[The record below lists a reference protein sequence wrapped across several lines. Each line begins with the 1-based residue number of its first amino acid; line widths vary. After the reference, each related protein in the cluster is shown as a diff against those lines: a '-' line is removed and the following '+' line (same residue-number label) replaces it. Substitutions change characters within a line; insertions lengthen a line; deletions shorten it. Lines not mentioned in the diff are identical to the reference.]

1 MESFAQL
8 VGLPASRNGYTVLS
22 PAPSGLQTLTPAQL
36 RRHVQRMAGMGFM
49 LISVMCFVAA
59 SEISRRKSAPRYLA
73 TTSARIPVVEKSEIT
88 DYEASA
94 MRSKIGSGSE
104 SPRIMS
110 YGMKAGVFE
119 RPGILASLWAYAAS
133 FFPSP
138 SRNRDTSESDS
149 SQSSLLAPNFTGSAS
164 NPFEA
169 LKPYIEQRMSNGLEV
184 VYSREAIEHPSGVAF
199 LFHGCGQWASD
210 WFQLP
215 EHRRVV
221 EDLRVA
227 GIATVAFSSSSNAAT
242 RCWSTRFPADK
253 NSDAVAVA
261 LAAHEFLLNKS
272 LPETLPR
279 YGVGVSSGA
288 TILSILS
295 GSASMPRI
303 ASQVLYISPGS
314 MRAFRDASSTY
325 PNTLFVHSK
334 SDENFASAP
343 AISAARHALLENQVH
358 VVGEMAQHRVPL
370 RPLTFHAR
378 DPVLSTASSRRIY
391 GIFAT
396 CRATP
401 AAPAQDNNGDAED
414 GAACHFEEAVARNAR
429 DPVLEPLLANTLAAR
444 SLRQVMRVVSGGH
457 ELSSSSSDKVVAW
470 LRAHARV
477 TPSASRTRPQ

>member
-1 MESFAQL
+1 MESLAQL
-8 VGLPASRNGYTVLS
+8 VGLPAGRNGYTVLLPS
-22 PAPSGLQTLTPAQL
+22 SSGLQTLPPAQL
-36 RRHVQRMAGMGFM
+36 RRYVQRMAGMGFM
-49 LISVMCFVAA
+49 LVSVMCFVAA

-73 TTSARIPVVEKSEIT
+73 TTSARIPMVEKSEIT

-94 MRSKIGSGSE
+94 MGRKIDSGSE
-104 SPRIMS
+104 SQRSMR
-110 YGMKAGVFE
+110 YGIKAGVFE
-119 RPGILASLWAYAAS
+119 RPGVLASLWAYAAS
-133 FFPSP
+133 FFPS
-138 SRNRDTSESDS
+138 SSQSVTSESDS
-149 SQSSLLAPNFTGSAS
+149 SQSSLLAPNFTGSSS
-164 NPFEA
+164 NPSEA
-169 LKPYIEQRMSNGLEV
+169 LKPYLEQRMSNGLEV
-184 VYSREAIEHPSGVAF
+184 VYSREATEHPSGVAF
-199 LFHGCGQWASD
+199 LFHGCGQRASD

-227 GIATVAFSSSSNAAT
+227 GIATVAFSSSSNSAT
-242 RCWSTRFPADK
+242 RCWSTRFPAGK

-261 LAAHEFLLNKS
+261 LAAHEFLLSKS

-279 YGVGVSSGA
+279 YGVGISSGA

-303 ASQVLYISPGS
+303 ASQVLFISPGS
-314 MRAFRDASSTY
+314 MRAFRDAGPTY

-334 SDENFASAP
+334 SDENFASAS
-343 AISAARHALLENQVH
+343 AISAARRALLENQVH
-358 VVGEMAQHRVPL
+358 VVGEMAQRRVPL

-391 GIFAT
+391 GIFTT
-396 CRATP
+396 CRVTP
-401 AAPAQDNNGDAED
+401 AAPAHGDNGGDENNAL
-414 GAACHFEEAVARNAR
+414 CHFEEAVARNAR
-429 DPVLEPLLANTLAAR
+429 DSVLEPLLANTLAAR

-477 TPSASRTRPQ
+477 TPSARPPRPQ